1 MGSFLLPV
9 TVLSM
14 LLLATTVQAQSSG
27 STGLKLC
34 GREFVRAVVYMCGG
48 SRWRRDLTGP
58 TSEGYYSDPTGLE
71 STESPLE
78 TQRQRRDMTQLLS
91 AICCQVGCRK
101 SDIIKLC

>member
-9 TVLSM
+9 MVLSM
-14 LLLATTVQAQSSG
+14 LLLTTTVQAQSNG

-34 GREFVRAVVYMCGG
+34 GREFLRSVVYMCGG
-48 SRWRRDLTGP
+48 SRWRRELTGP
-58 TSEGYYSDPTGLE
+58 SSEGYYSDPTGLE

-91 AICCQVGCRK
+91 VICCQVGCRK